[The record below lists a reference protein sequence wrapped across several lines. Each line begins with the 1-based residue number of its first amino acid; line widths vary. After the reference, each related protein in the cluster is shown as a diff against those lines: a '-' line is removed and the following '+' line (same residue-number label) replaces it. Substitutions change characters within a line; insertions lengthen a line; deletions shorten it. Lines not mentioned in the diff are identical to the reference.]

1 MISGNVVRI
10 SDRIREFVTSIGTLR
25 VEKCH
30 DGKWYCTVMN
40 LKLERKLALEDLNQP
55 VALIQMV
62 GAEIV
67 ARTKADTHAW
77 ERGGEAKNL
86 WCTKCGICGGNGED
100 AVVDAE
106 CPGVKA
112 PCDFC
117 PPELGGAIA
126 DGTRINTAEEAGQE
140 GAEKVVRMRL
150 SGAGESEIRA
160 EGAEVPGAGST
171 GESQQEAETRVSS
184 GQEVQNNAESG

>member
-112 PCDFC
+112 PWTFC
-117 PPELGGAIA
+117 SPELGGAIA
-126 DGTRINTAEEAGQE
+126 DGTRINTAEEAE
-140 GAEKVVRMRL
+140 AVKVVRMNL
-150 SGAGESEIRA
+150 ADAEATEAGGCGEPQQDDVARVAAPQDAERETPHA
-160 EGAEVPGAGST
+160 EG
-171 GESQQEAETRVSS
+171 
-184 GQEVQNNAESG
+184 